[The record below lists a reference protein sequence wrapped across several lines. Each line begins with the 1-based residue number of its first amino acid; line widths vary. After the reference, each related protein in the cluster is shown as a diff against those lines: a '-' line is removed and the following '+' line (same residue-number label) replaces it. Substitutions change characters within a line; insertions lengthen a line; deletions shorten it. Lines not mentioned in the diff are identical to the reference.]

1 MVKITHYTLQHSHYA
16 ISFILLLP
24 ILLLPILLLPI
35 LLLPILLLPILLLP
49 ILLSPILLL
58 PILLLTILLLSI
70 LLLPI
75 LSFTNSYYTWQLVP
89 EYYKATDFPLI
100 WETDFTT
107 VQKQT
112 QL

>member
-24 ILLLPILLLPI
+24 ILLL
-35 LLLPILLLPILLLP
+35 
-49 ILLSPILLL
+49 PILLL

-100 WETDFTT
+100 
-107 VQKQT
+107 
-112 QL
+112 